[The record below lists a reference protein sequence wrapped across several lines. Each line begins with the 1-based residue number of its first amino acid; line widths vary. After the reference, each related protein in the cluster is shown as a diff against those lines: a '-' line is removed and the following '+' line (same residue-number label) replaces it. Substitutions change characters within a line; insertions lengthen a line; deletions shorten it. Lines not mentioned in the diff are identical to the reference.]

1 LADWVAVS
9 EPLDQET
16 VAAESYED
24 AEVVDALPVPEPGE
38 VRASGRSVPAAAAE
52 AARGG
57 ARSLVVGT
65 PVAVQAAAVGVTAFA
80 AGAATVAVVRHRRGR
95 KGGGRRALGRR
106 GRGGPDVL
114 ATRSFLVDVHFL
126 GKD

>member
-1 LADWVAVS
+1 LADWVVVS
-9 EPLDQET
+9 EPQDQET
-16 VAAESYED
+16 VAAESYAD

-38 VRASGRSVPAAAAE
+38 VAAARSMSAAAAE

-80 AGAATVAVVRHRRGR
+80 AGAATVAVVRHRRG
-95 KGGGRRALGRR
+95 KKAGRRALGRR
-106 GRGGPDVL
+106 TKAGDNVL
-114 ATRSFLVDVHFL
+114 GTRSFLVDVHFL
-126 GKD
+126 GRD

>member
-1 LADWVAVS
+1 MVVS
-9 EPLDQET
+9 EPQDQDT

-24 AEVVDALPVPEPGE
+24 AEVVDALPVPEPEE
-38 VRASGRSVPAAAAE
+38 VGAGAAAAARSVPAAVAD

-57 ARSLVVGT
+57 ARGLVVGT

-95 KGGGRRALGRR
+95 KAGRRALSRR
-106 GRGGPDVL
+106 TKAGDGVL

-126 GKD
+126 GRD

>member
-1 LADWVAVS
+1 MTVS
-9 EPLDQET
+9 EPLDQDT

-24 AEVVDALPVPEPGE
+24 AEVVDALPVPEVGE
-38 VRASGRSVPAAAAE
+38 VGAAARPFPAAAVDA
-52 AARGG
+52 AGRGARG
-57 ARSLVVGT
+57 LVIGT

-95 KGGGRRALGRR
+95 KAWRRALGRR
-106 GRGGPDVL
+106 GKASDNVL

-126 GKD
+126 GRD

>member
-9 EPLDQET
+9 EPLDQDT

-38 VRASGRSVPAAAAE
+38 IAASRSAPAAAAE
-52 AARGG
+52 AAARG
-57 ARSLVVGT
+57 ARGLVVGT

-80 AGAATVAVVRHRRGR
+80 AGAATVAVVRHRRAR
-95 KGGGRRALGRR
+95 KGGRRVLSRR
-106 GRGGPDVL
+106 GKGAGAEIL
-114 ATRSFLVDVHFL
+114 ASRSFLVDIHL
-126 GKD
+126 LNRN